1 MKMTL
6 EEKLESALQKV
17 EELTE
22 LITYNEYEHFFVS
35 NLLPVEFE
43 IKRQLTNIR
52 HSAKIKK

>member
-1 MKMTL
+1 MTL
-6 EEKLESALQKV
+6 EEKLESALKKI

-43 IKRQLTNIR
+43 LKRQLTNIR

>member
-1 MKMTL
+1 MTL

-22 LITYNEYEHFFVS
+22 LITYNEYEHFFIS
-35 NLLPVEFE
+35 NLLQVEFE